1 MLLELAAKVA
11 LTEIP
16 NCAALDTH
24 AAFVAQVRIA
34 PKVKPTRASPAVG
47 TAAKNTKLFLSALS
61 ADAIAVL
68 ESYPVTIATA
78 PAIPFETSTI

>member
-47 TAAKNTKLFLSALS
+47 TAAKIQNYF
-61 ADAIAVL
+61 
-68 ESYPVTIATA
+68 
-78 PAIPFETSTI
+78 